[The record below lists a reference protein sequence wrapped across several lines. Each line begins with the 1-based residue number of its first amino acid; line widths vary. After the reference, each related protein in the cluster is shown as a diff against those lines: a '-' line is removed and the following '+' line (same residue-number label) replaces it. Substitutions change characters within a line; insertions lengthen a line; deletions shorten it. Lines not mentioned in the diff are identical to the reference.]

1 MAPKELLLITG
12 NSNKIADFN
21 AILAPAGI
29 IVRNQAVDVP
39 EIQGSIEEIS
49 IAKCR
54 KAAEIV
60 GSPIYFK

>member
-1 MAPKELLLITG
+1 MAPREILLITG
-12 NSNKIADFN
+12 NINKIADFN

-29 IVRNQAVDVP
+29 IVRNQTVDVP

-60 GSPIYFK
+60 RSPVSFK